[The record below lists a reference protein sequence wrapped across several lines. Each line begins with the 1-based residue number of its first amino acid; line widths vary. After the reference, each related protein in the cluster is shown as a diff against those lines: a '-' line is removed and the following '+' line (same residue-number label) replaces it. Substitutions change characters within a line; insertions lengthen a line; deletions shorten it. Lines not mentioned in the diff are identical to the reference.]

1 MILSAIFKVIKPS
14 RLREDAMR
22 LALLNG
28 MRRMG
33 TKIKQDFEKTVATWK
48 NKPKFE
54 VLVSLTKPGPTVVVD
69 TNDPI
74 YRYVSEGTKPHVI
87 LPKRAKALAFKGT
100 YTAKTVPG
108 VIESRAGGSGGAD
121 VFSQGVLH
129 PGTKPRRFQ
138 KLIADKWRK
147 AFRSEMEQVMREVR
161 KESGHAR

>member
-1 MILSAIFKVIKPS
+1 MAGVWKVIRPS
-14 RLREDAMR
+14 RLRQDAMR

-48 NKPKFE
+48 KKPKFE
-54 VLVSLTKPGPTVVVD
+54 VMVSLTQPGPTVVVD
-69 TNDPI
+69 TNDEI
-74 YRYVSEGTKPHVI
+74 YRYVSEGTKPHII

-108 VIESRAGGSGGAD
+108 IIDARSGGASGAD

-129 PGTKPRRFQ
+129 PGTQPRRFQ
-138 KLIADKWRK
+138 KVIADKWRAPFK
-147 AFRSEMEQVMREVR
+147 REMEKVMREVAR
-161 KESGHAR
+161 DSGHEMR